1 MKNRK
6 GQKFFLCLSL
16 FLLIIASY
24 HIFFPQLNCWKLLL
38 QGKKNSYLQFQ
49 PLNGDILYTELS
61 EAAGNQWSVIL
72 SSPSINEVFVPK
84 KDIYYYNSPNDPVP
98 AYIVHAGKLYEDEPI
113 GGYGFI
119 TWPTGDAEW
128 RYGRPFIEGKRGET
142 LTPIEDIEGLPYY
155 YVRFSDLINL
165 GNDIPNSRYSNKNY
179 MEHYDW
185 LLYQAGLYY
194 SPNLHILIFDTWNL
208 GFLAAGL
215 LLFGITLFW
224 MHKSHKRDV
233 VSQELVKKSLGR
245 KTSITK

>member
-61 EAAGNQWSVIL
+61 EAAGNQWNVIL
-72 SSPSINEVFVPK
+72 SSPSINEVIVPK

-155 YVRFSDLINL
+155 YVRYSDLLALSEENERDML
-165 GNDIPNSRYSNKNY
+165 YY
-179 MEHYDW
+179 AQW
-185 LLYQAGLYY
+185 LYKLGLYY
-194 SPNLHILIFDTWNL
+194 SPNLPLFLDIWNIS
-208 GFLAAGL
+208 FLAAGL
-215 LLFGITLFW
+215 LLLGVTLFW
-224 MHKSHKRDV
+224 TC
-233 VSQELVKKSLGR
+233 KSLKRQQSQYGEL
-245 KTSITK
+245 K

>member
-1 MKNRK
+1 MKSIK
-6 GQKFFLCLSL
+6 LGFLIFSI
-16 FLLIIASY
+16 FLLYIACI
-24 HIFFPQLNCWKLLL
+24 HILLPQLNNWKLLL
-38 QGKKNSYLQFQ
+38 QGKNNSYLQFQ

-61 EAAGNQWSVIL
+61 EAAGNQWSAIL
-72 SSPSINEVFVPK
+72 SSPSINEVIVPK

-128 RYGRPFIEGKRGET
+128 RYGRPFIEGKRGGA
-142 LTPIEDIEGLPYY
+142 LIPIEDIKGLPYY

-165 GNDIPNSRYSNKNY
+165 RNDIPNSRYSNKNY

-194 SPNLHILIFDTWNL
+194 SPNLHALIFDAWNL

-215 LLFGITLFW
+215 MLLGVTLFW
-224 MHKSHKRDV
+224 MHKSRKKDA
-233 VSQELVKKSLGR
+233 VSQRLANNSDKGIS
-245 KTSITK
+245 T

>member
-1 MKNRK
+1 M
-6 GQKFFLCLSL
+6 
-16 FLLIIASY
+16 
-24 HIFFPQLNCWKLLL
+24 L
-38 QGKKNSYLQFQ
+38 QGKKNSYPQFQ

-72 SSPSINEVFVPK
+72 SSPSINEVIVPK

-128 RYGRPFIEGKRGET
+128 RYGRPFIEKRGET

>member
-1 MKNRK
+1 MKSK
-6 GQKFFLCLSL
+6 KIILGLLIFSI
-16 FLLIIASY
+16 FLLYIACI
-24 HIFFPQLNCWKLLL
+24 HILLPQLNCWKLLL

-49 PLNGDILYTELS
+49 PLNGDVLYTELS

-72 SSPSINEVFVPK
+72 SSPSINEVIVPK

-113 GGYGFI
+113 GGYGFL

-155 YVRFSDLINL
+155 YVRYSDLINL

-208 GFLAAGL
+208 GFLVAGL
-215 LLFGITLFW
+215 LLLGVTLFW
-224 MHKSHKRDV
+224 MHKSRKRDV
-233 VSQELVKKSLGR
+233 VSQELVKKIPGKKLA
-245 KTSITK
+245 